1 MQIYQKRMLQPQKKQ
16 WSLTSILLFII
27 VYNDFSKVKY
37 KKDYNCVEKGEH
49 DILTQDTAVPSAR
62 NLSSTSDL

>member
-1 MQIYQKRMLQPQKKQ
+1 MLQPQKKQ

-37 KKDYNCVEKGEH
+37 KEDYNCVEKREH
-49 DILTQDTAVPSAR
+49 EILTQDTAVPSAR